1 VVLKSRAKPQSTGG
15 WDEFGDILEN
25 LWNMNPKPGDINVGL
40 FSVKDDGVAY
50 GLIYEE
56 DDVEEDCEYVMLE
69 PNDIMFHQPWGSG
82 EYST

>member
-1 VVLKSRAKPQSTGG
+1 MVLKSRAKRQSTGG

-40 FSVKDDGVAY
+40 FSVKDDGVTY

-56 DDVEEDCEYVMLE
+56 DDGEEDCEYVMLE
-69 PNDIMFHQPWGSG
+69 PNDIMFHQPWDSG
-82 EYST
+82 EYPT